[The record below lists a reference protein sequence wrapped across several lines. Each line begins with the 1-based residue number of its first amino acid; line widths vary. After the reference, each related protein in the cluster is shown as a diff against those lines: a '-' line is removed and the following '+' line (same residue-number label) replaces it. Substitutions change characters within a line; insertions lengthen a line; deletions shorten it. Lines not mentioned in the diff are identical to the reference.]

1 MSVFALLALIWVIE
15 PPLLGAFAGWLSI
28 RPEAPVRYWAE
39 NPWRAFWQTFPLVL
53 IGWVLRDFGFLI
65 TGLTLIGIPG
75 AIALLS
81 AIQGLRSAWHRSRKR
96 AILILAVVWGLLSLK
111 GIIEALYQEG
121 NPPVQIVNLVGGILS
136 GPMWILAALVAEYV
150 NRRFS
155 VRER

>member
-15 PPLLGAFAGWLSI
+15 PPLLGAFAGWLST
-28 RPEAPVRYWAE
+28 RAEAPVRYWAE
-39 NPWRAFWQTFPLVL
+39 NPWRVFWATFPLVL
-53 IGWVLRDFGFLI
+53 IGWVLRDFGFLM
-65 TGLTLIGIPG
+65 TGLTLIGVPG
-75 AIALLS
+75 ALALLS

-96 AILILAVVWGLLSLK
+96 AIVILAVVWGLL
-111 GIIEALYQEG
+111 IIEALVEALFQEEIL
-121 NPPVQIVNLVGGILS
+121 PVHKVKLLGGMLS